1 MKETFDIERIYDT
14 YALRLYRI
22 SLRIVGDEGDA
33 EEIMHDTLL
42 KLYELRRKDEILD
55 LASWLSSVCIR
66 KSIDRVRQKYRYKD
80 FLSRYASEDRDEE
93 ERIEM
98 DQEYDI
104 ESIRN
109 ALASLPDHYR
119 LVLTLHLFEGYDYQ
133 EISQITGSKETSIRT
148 LYMRGRQRLAKQL
161 KEQKNGRS

>member
-14 YALRLYRI
+14 YAARLYRI
-22 SLRIVGDEGDA
+22 SLRIVGDENDA
-33 EEIMHDTLL
+33 EEVMHDTLL
-42 KLYELRRKDEILD
+42 KLYELRKKNEILD
-55 LASWLSSVCIR
+55 LAGWLSSVCVR
-66 KSIDRVRQKYRYKD
+66 KSIDKVRQKYRYKD
-80 FLSRYASEDRDEE
+80 FLSRYASEDLDDEDSPWT
-93 ERIEM
+93 
-98 DQEYDI
+98 DQEYSVED
-104 ESIRN
+104 IRN

-161 KEQKNGRS
+161 KEQKNG